1 MTELKKYIFVDLD
14 DTLTHSILVT
24 KDYCKK
30 NDRTLIEVKK
40 SEYSEY
46 DEYYATLLKKNT
58 HMLLGYLRSKYDRV
72 ILLTMA
78 TKPYARK
85 YNEVFSLGFFDWD
98 ILDRGDVRSL
108 TKFTD
113 EVFIGVL
120 LDNLPKSDPNT
131 WRKLQLIAHHA
142 RDMRYR
148 HFHMK
153 TFEGHSTHSFQL
165 ETGEANIKLI
175 DWNAANLLKM

>member
-1 MTELKKYIFVDLD
+1 MTDLKKYIFIDLD
-14 DTLTHSILVT
+14 DTLTHSILVS

-40 SEYSEY
+40 SECSEY
-46 DEYYATLLKKNT
+46 DEYYAALLKKNT
-58 HMLLGYLRSKYDRV
+58 HLLLGYLRSKYDRV

-98 ILDRGDVRSL
+98 VLDRRDVHSL

-148 HFHMK
+148 HFHMR
-153 TFEGHSTHSFQL
+153 TFEGHSEHSFLLDSGNQS
-165 ETGEANIKLI
+165 IKTL
-175 DWNAANLLKM
+175 DWHINYELSL